1 MDTIDS
7 LLSSFA
13 EITFGPVTIETVGIG
28 LLLIVLLM
36 LSGLA
41 SGSEAACFS
50 LTPQEL
56 ESLRESDK
64 DRDKTLLRILDE
76 PKTLLATILI
86 ANNFVNV
93 SIVML
98 SAVFSSQ
105 LVHFGDARILQFVF
119 ETIIITAVILFFGE
133 ILPKVFAQQHRLG
146 FARFVCPLI
155 SGAIKIFKPFSF
167 LLMSST
173 NVVNSKLS
181 KHQKAMSQD
190 DLEQALDLT
199 SGTMAEEKDM
209 LEGIVK
215 FMDLEVSDIMTPRV
229 DVVSVAYDSSFADV
243 LHTIVES
250 GYSRMPVF
258 GETPDDI
265 KGIVYIK
272 DIMRDLGNAADSDW
286 HPNIRKSFF
295 VPENK
300 KVNDLLTE
308 FQSTKTHM
316 AIIVDEYGCMQGI
329 VTLEDIIEE
338 IVGDISDEQDD
349 DEEQK
354 DWYRQPDGSYIF
366 EAKISLNDMC
376 KVLDIDNGV
385 FNKMRGD
392 AETLAGLLLE
402 KTGVIPKK
410 KDVIE
415 IGKYR
420 FEVLSADQR
429 KINKVKLVIK
439 NEAKKQ

>member
-173 NVVNSKLS
+173 NVVNSKIS

>member
-1 MDTIDS
+1 MDTIDN
-7 LLSSFA
+7 LAGSFA
-13 EITFGPVTIETVGIG
+13 EITFGPVTAETLCIG
-28 LLLIVLLM
+28 LLLILL
-36 LSGLA
+36 LLVSGLA
-41 SGSEAACFS
+41 SGSEAACFA

-56 ESLRESDK
+56 EALRESEKDK
-64 DRDKTLLRILDE
+64 DRVLLHMLDE
-76 PKTLLATILI
+76 PKLLLATILI
-86 ANNFVNV
+86 ANNFINV

-98 SAVFSSQ
+98 SAIFSSQ
-105 LVHFGDARILQFVF
+105 IVHFGDAKILQFVF
-119 ETIIITAVILFFGE
+119 ETIIITALILFFGE
-133 ILPKVFAQQHRLG
+133 ILPKVFAQQHRLA
-146 FARFVCPLI
+146 FSRFVCYPI
-155 SGAIKIFKPFSF
+155 STATKVLKPFSK
-167 LLMSST
+167 LLMNST
-173 NVVNSKLS
+173 NIVNSKLS
-181 KHQKAMSQD
+181 KHQKTMSQD
-190 DLEQALDLT
+190 DIQQALDLT
-199 SGTMAEEKDM
+199 SGAMADEKDM

-215 FMDLEVSDIMTPRV
+215 FMDLEVCDIMTPRV
-229 DVVSVAYDSSFADV
+229 DVVSVAYNSSFADV
-243 LHTIVES
+243 LHTVVDS
-250 GYSRMPVF
+250 GYSRIPVF
-258 GETPDDI
+258 GETPDDV

-272 DIMRDLGNAADSDW
+272 DILRDLGKSGDSDW

-349 DEEQK
+349 EEEQK

-376 KVLDIDNGV
+376 KVLDIDSGV

-410 KDVIE
+410 KDLID

-420 FEVLSADQR
+420 FEILSADLR
-429 KINKVKLVIK
+429 KINKVKLILK
-439 NEAKKQ
+439 NDAKK

>member
-1 MDTIDS
+1 MDSYDS
-7 LLSSFA
+7 FLNSFS
-13 EITFGPVTIETVGIG
+13 EITFNAITFETVCIG
-28 LLLIVLLM
+28 LLLVLLLF

-41 SGSEAACFS
+41 SGSEAAYFA
-50 LTPQEL
+50 LTPIEIEL
-56 ESLRESDK
+56 LKESDK
-64 DRDKTLLRILDE
+64 AGDKAVLRLLDE
-76 PKTLLATILI
+76 PKRLLATILI

-98 SAVFSSQ
+98 SAVFTAEI
-105 LVHFGDARILQFVF
+105 VDFGEAKILQFVF

-146 FARFVCPLI
+146 FSRLVAYPL
-155 SGAIKIFKPFSF
+155 GAAEKIFSPFSR

-173 NVVNSKLS
+173 SVVNSKLS

-199 SGTMAEEKDM
+199 SGAMSDEKEM

-215 FMDLEVSDIMTPRV
+215 FMDLEVCDIMTPRV
-229 DVVSVAYDSSFADV
+229 DVVSVSYDDEFSKV
-243 LHTIVES
+243 LQTVVDS
-250 GYSRMPVF
+250 GYSRLPVF
-258 GETPDDI
+258 GETPDDV
-265 KGIVYIK
+265 KGIVYVK
-272 DIMRDLGNAADSDW
+272 DILKDLGQDKNHDW

-295 VPENK
+295 IPETK

-338 IVGDISDEQDD
+338 IVGEISDEQDD
-349 DEEQK
+349 DDPK
-354 DWYRQPDGSYIF
+354 DWYRQPDGSFVF

-376 KVLDIDNGV
+376 KVLDIDVDV

-410 KDVIE
+410 RDVVE
-415 IGKYR
+415 IGKYK
-420 FEVLSADQR
+420 FEILSADQR
-429 KINKVKLVIK
+429 KINKVKLAIRP
-439 NEAKKQ
+439 EAKK

>member
-1 MDTIDS
+1 MDTIDN
-7 LLSSFA
+7 LAGSFA
-13 EITFGPVTIETVGIG
+13 EITFGPVTVETLFIG
-28 LLLIVLLM
+28 LLLILL
-36 LSGLA
+36 LLVSGLA
-41 SGSEAACFS
+41 SGSEAACFA

-56 ESLRESDK
+56 EALRESEKDK
-64 DRDKTLLRILDE
+64 DRVLLHMLDE
-76 PKTLLATILI
+76 PKLLLATILI
-86 ANNFVNV
+86 ANNFINV

-98 SAVFSSQ
+98 SAIFSSQ
-105 LVHFGDARILQFVF
+105 IVHFGDARILQFVF
-119 ETIIITAVILFFGE
+119 ETIIITALILFFGE
-133 ILPKVFAQQHRLG
+133 ILPKVFAQQHRLA
-146 FARFVCPLI
+146 FSRFVCYPLNT
-155 SGAIKIFKPFSF
+155 ATKLLKPFSK
-167 LLMSST
+167 LLMNST
-173 NVVNSKLS
+173 NIVNSKLS

-190 DLEQALDLT
+190 DLQQALDLT
-199 SGTMAEEKDM
+199 SGTMADEKDM

-215 FMDLEVSDIMTPRV
+215 FMDLEVCDIMTPRV
-229 DVVSVAYDSSFADV
+229 DVVSVAYSSSFADV
-243 LHTIVES
+243 LHTVVDS
-250 GYSRMPVF
+250 GYSRIPVF
-258 GETPDDI
+258 GETPDDV

-272 DIMRDLGNAADSDW
+272 DILRDLGKARDSDW

-349 DEEQK
+349 EEEQK

-376 KVLDIDNGV
+376 KVLDIDTGV

-410 KDVIE
+410 KDLID

-420 FEVLSADQR
+420 FEILSADLR
-429 KINKVKLVIK
+429 KINKVKLILK
-439 NEAKKQ
+439 NDAKK